1 MTASGVETMGTS
13 IDTTKIKTGGKKP
26 ETALEKLKD
35 TGLINTIA
43 AAREREGNIIL
54 TTVDQIMNYARLSSL
69 WPLVFGLACCAIEGL
84 SMGMAHHDLA
94 RFGMEVGRASPR
106 HADLMLVLGTVTKR
120 MAPRVKKLYE
130 MMPEPKEGPTVIWLR
145 QTSKRLNLWMGTSFL
160 EADGEDFYNTFV
172 LTNPDGKDIIRVRKQ
187 TPAAMESYFF
197 RGIQGKHSVDTE
209 LGKIGIGICYE
220 GMRNYWSN
228 LMHQDLPGLIL
239 MPLSA
244 PTPMRS
250 YYTSE
255 KNIEDYNN
263 LIKNN
268 PQKTAQ
274 DFGIP
279 VLMANK
285 CGTWKTPMPWPLE
298 DSTFPGFSQIIE
310 SDGTVKKQLDNK
322 EGIIVADVVLDPS
335 RKFKNPSKNYGRW
348 SIKVPSYFNF
358 MIISETIGKIWYS
371 FNSERKRKALMISS
385 GEIPGGET
393 R

>member
-1 MTASGVETMGTS
+1 MRERFTADEEAEQMKRTEMA
-13 IDTTKIKTGGKKP
+13 K
-26 ETALEKLKD
+26 
-35 TGLINTIA
+35 NTIKEIRVA
-43 AAREREGNIIL
+43 AVQMESKDCS
-54 TTVDQIMNYARLSSL
+54 VDYNL
-69 WPLVFGLACCAIEGL
+69 
-84 SMGMAHHDLA
+84 
-94 RFGMEVGRASPR
+94 GRAAIFAEQAAKENAQIVLFPE
-106 HADLMLVLGTVTKR
+106 LMPTGYL
-120 MAPRVKKLYE
+120 MSKKIWDFA
-130 MMPEPKEGPTVIWLR
+130 EPKEGPTVIWLR

-160 EADGEDFYNTFV
+160 EADGEDFYNTFM

-209 LGKIGIGICYE
+209 FGKIGIGICYE
-220 GMRNYWSN
+220 GMRSYWSN
-228 LMHQDLPGLIL
+228 LMHQDLPDLIL
-239 MPLSA
+239 MPLCAPA
-244 PTPMRS
+244 PTQNF
-250 YYTSE
+250 YTSE

-298 DSTFPGFSQIIE
+298 AQDSTFPGFSQIID

-348 SIKVPSYFNF
+348 SIKVPSYFNY
-358 MIISETIGKIWYS
+358 MIISEIIGKIWYT
-371 FNSERKRKALMISS
+371 FNSERKRKALRMSSRGISGRES
-385 GEIPGGET
+385 

>member
-1 MTASGVETMGTS
+1 MMIRDKFRTIRVAAVQMESKDCCVDFNLKRATIFAEQAVKENAQIVLFPELMPTGYLMS
-13 IDTTKIKTGGKKP
+13 KKIWGS
-26 ETALEKLKD
+26 A
-35 TGLINTIA
+35 
-43 AAREREGNIIL
+43 
-54 TTVDQIMNYARLSSL
+54 
-69 WPLVFGLACCAIEGL
+69 
-84 SMGMAHHDLA
+84 
-94 RFGMEVGRASPR
+94 
-106 HADLMLVLGTVTKR
+106 
-120 MAPRVKKLYE
+120 
-130 MMPEPKEGPTVIWLR
+130 EPKEGSTVIWLR
-145 QTSKRLNLWMGTSFL
+145 QTSKKLNLWMGTSFL

-197 RGIQGKHSVDTE
+197 RGIKGKHSVDTE

-220 GMRNYWSN
+220 GWRSYWSN
-228 LMHQDLPGLIL
+228 LMHQDLPDLIL

-244 PTPMRS
+244 PTPMRNS
-250 YYTSE
+250 YTSE

-263 LIKNN
+263 LIKNS

-279 VLMANK
+279 VVMANK

-298 DSTFPGFSQIIE
+298 AQDSTVPGLSQIID

-322 EGIIVADVVLDPS
+322 EGIIIADVVLDPS

-348 SIKVPSYFNF
+348 CIKVPSYFNF
-358 MIISETIGKIWYS
+358 MIISETIGKIWYT
-371 FNSERKRKALMISS
+371 FNPERKRKALMISS
-385 GEIPGGET
+385 GEISGGET